1 MLKTVRRQLLY
12 VDRIRGAIAYIRY
25 IFFTKIQRRLRTMD
39 AAGDANPVT
48 IKHNLAGL
56 LPTLDSK
63 RSSILVRPLSV
74 IEAVHA
80 NSSILSI
87 GPRSEGELLLLEA
100 YGFQRQNIRGLD
112 LISYSPLVD
121 LGDMHAMAY
130 PDNKWD
136 IVISS
141 MVLPYSDD
149 QQKAVNE
156 MIRVAKPNGIIA
168 ISLEYVTPEA
178 AEEIHAKY
186 GYTVGSDSRR
196 VQTVKGLLAMFEPFV
211 DTIYFSQDGYVTAT
225 PNTIK
230 GSPASTVA
238 VVFSINKSKSL

>member
-25 IFFTKIQRRLRTMD
+25 VCFAKILRRLRTVE
-39 AAGDANPVT
+39 AGEANPVT
-48 IKHNLAGL
+48 IKHNLQGL
-56 LPTLDSK
+56 VPTMDSK

-80 NSSILSI
+80 QSSILSI

-100 YGFQRQNIRGLD
+100 YGFERKNIRGLD

-121 LGDMHAMAY
+121 LGDMHAMPY
-130 PDNKWD
+130 SDNTWD
-136 IVISS
+136 VVISS
-141 MVLPYSDD
+141 MVLPYSDN
-149 QQKAVNE
+149 QQKAVDE
-156 MIRVAKPNGIIA
+156 MIRVAKPNGIIG
-168 ISLEYVTPEA
+168 ISLEYVTPKA
-178 AEEIHAKY
+178 AEEILAKH
-186 GYTVGSDSRR
+186 GYTVGTDERR
-196 VQTVKGLLAMFEPFV
+196 VQTVEGLLALFRQVV
-211 DTIYFSQDGYVTAT
+211 DKVYFAQDGYISST

-238 VVFSINKSKSL
+238 VIFSIDKSKSA

>member
-12 VDRIRGAIAYIRY
+12 VDRIRGAIAYMRY
-25 IFFTKIQRRLRTMD
+25 VYFAKILRRLRTLD
-39 AAGDANPVT
+39 AGDANPITV
-48 IKHNLAGL
+48 KHNLLGL

-130 PDNKWD
+130 PDNRWD

-141 MVLPYSDD
+141 MVLPYSDN
-149 QQKAVNE
+149 QQQAVNE

-168 ISLEYVTPEA
+168 ISLEYITPEA
-178 AEEIHAKY
+178 AKEIHAKH
-186 GYTVGSDSRR
+186 GYTVGTDDRR
-196 VQTVKGLLAMFEPFV
+196 VQTVKGLLAMFEPVV
-211 DTIYFSQDGYVTAT
+211 DTVYFAQDGYIAAI

>member
-25 IFFTKIQRRLRTMD
+25 VYFTKILRRLRTMD
-39 AAGDANPVT
+39 GNDANPVT
-48 IKHNLAGL
+48 VKHNLAGL

-63 RSSILVRPLSV
+63 RSSIVVRPLSV
-74 IEAVHA
+74 IESVNAD
-80 NSSILSI
+80 SSILSI

-100 YGFQRQNIRGLD
+100 YGFQRKNIRGLD

-130 PDNKWD
+130 PENKWD
-136 IVISS
+136 VVISS
-141 MVLPYSDD
+141 MVLPYSDN
-149 QQKAVNE
+149 QQKAVDE

-168 ISLEYVTPEA
+168 ISLEYVTQKS
-178 AEEIHAKY
+178 AEEIHAKH
-186 GYTVGSDSRR
+186 GYSVGTDSRR
-196 VQTVKGLLAMFEPFV
+196 VQTVAGLLAMFTPFV
-211 DTIYFSQDGYVTAT
+211 DNVYFAQDGYIASI

>member
-25 IFFTKIQRRLRTMD
+25 VYFAKILRRLRTIE
-39 AAGDANPVT
+39 AGDANPIT
-48 IKHNLAGL
+48 IKHNLRGL

-100 YGFQRQNIRGLD
+100 YGFQRDHIRGLD

-121 LGDMHAMAY
+121 LGDMHAMPY
-130 PDNKWD
+130 PNNTWD
-136 IVISS
+136 VVISS
-141 MVLPYSDD
+141 MVLPYSDN
-149 QQKAVNE
+149 QQKAVDE
-156 MIRVAKPNGIIA
+156 MIRVAKPNGIIG
-168 ISLEYVTPEA
+168 ISLEYVTPQ
-178 AEEIHAKY
+178 EIATIDAKH
-186 GYTVGSDSRR
+186 GYSIGTFETR
-196 VQTVKGLLAMFEPFV
+196 VQTVKALLEMFKPFV
-211 DTIYFSQDGYVTAT
+211 DVVYFAQDGYTTTT

-230 GSPASTVA
+230 GSPSSTVA
-238 VVFSINKSKSL
+238 IIFSLDKSKVA